1 MLKTLLMKELLEILK
16 TTKFLVAFA
25 AYVILIPLALYT
37 GQQHYEARL
46 ASYQQAQT
54 VYERG
59 LEGTKNALDVE
70 PQALYQ
76 PSRLMILS
84 RDMAPYFPS
93 AFTISSVQGVR
104 IGSGNVPPSLFEK
117 IFGNFDLLFIITV
130 IVSLL
135 SVLVIYDTVSGEKEH
150 GTLALL
156 LSYPAPRSKLFL
168 AKYLGPLIASAI
180 CLAIGFL
187 VGLLAL
193 LALTQF
199 VLDGEMAAAV
209 LAAYG
214 LSVLYCSVALLL
226 GLAAS
231 TFTHK
236 STNSLLGAVL
246 LWMVFVLVVPRLGM
260 LASEALVPVESPE
273 TLSLQEELARKD
285 VETRQNQE
293 LGKIFSAPDYEALRQ
308 PIAQRY
314 KDELTHTLSDLEVG
328 HVRRQQRQEQLAL
341 VLGGISPA
349 TQLTRALTEITAT
362 GYASLRALL
371 RDVRLYSATISK
383 DVYSRGFRDQ
393 IPNVGVKMVF
403 DPIQLSELPRFSQ
416 TTPSLAERLTGSLGA
431 IVILILFSVVLF
443 SAAVIRGLRYDA
455 R

>member
-1 MLKTLLMKELLEILK
+1 MLKTLLLKELLEILK

-37 GQQHYEARL
+37 GQQHYESRL
-46 ASYQQAQT
+46 ASFQQAQT
-54 VYERG
+54 VYERS

-84 RDMAPYFPS
+84 RDMAPYFPA
-93 AFTISSVQGVR
+93 AFTISSERGVS
-104 IGSGNVPPSLFEK
+104 IGSANVPPSLFEK
-117 IFGNFDLLFIITV
+117 IFGNFDLLFIVTV

-135 SVLVIYDTVSGEKEH
+135 SVLVIYDTVSGEKER

-168 AKYLGPLIASAI
+168 AKYLGPLIASALCI
-180 CLAIGFL
+180 AIGFL
-187 VGLLAL
+187 AGLLL
-193 LALTQF
+193 LLGLTQF
-199 VLDGEMAAAV
+199 VLDGEMATAV

-214 LSVLYCSVALLL
+214 ISVLYCSVALLL

-260 LASEALVPVESPE
+260 LAAESLVPVESPE
-273 TLSLQEELARKD
+273 TLSLKEELARKD
-285 VETRQNQE
+285 IDKRQNAE
-293 LGKIFSAPDYEALRQ
+293 LGKIFSAPDYETLRQ
-308 PIAQRY
+308 PIASRY
-314 KDELTHTLSDLEVG
+314 KEELTSTLRDLEES
-328 HVRRQQRQEQLAL
+328 HVRRQQHQEQLAL
-341 VLGGISPA
+341 LLGGISPA
-349 TQLTRALTEITAT
+349 TQLTRAMTEITAT
-362 GYASLRALL
+362 GYASLRQLL
-371 RDVRLYSATISK
+371 RDVRLYSGTIAK
-383 DVYSRGFRDQ
+383 DIYSRGFRDQ
-393 IPNVGVKMVF
+393 IPDVGVKMVF
-403 DPIQLSELPRFSQ
+403 DPVQLSELPRFSQ
-416 TTPSLAERLTGSLGA
+416 TTPALSERLATSVGP
-431 IVILILFSVVLF
+431 IVALLLFNVVLF
-443 SAAVIRGLRYDA
+443 SLAVIRGLRYDA